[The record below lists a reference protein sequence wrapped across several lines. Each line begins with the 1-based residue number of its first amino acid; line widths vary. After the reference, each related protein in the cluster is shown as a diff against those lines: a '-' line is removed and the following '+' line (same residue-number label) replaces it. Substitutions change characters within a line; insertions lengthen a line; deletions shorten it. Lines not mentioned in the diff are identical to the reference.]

1 MATSVNELPSYI
13 EEKARADRQRH
24 LRVRLLL
31 LLGLLHLVYF
41 LLPLLPFAGTR
52 AVVPALA
59 LLPPL
64 FATSYLLMLLRALP
78 SPTAIQTPSSSLVS
92 LLCEGARWRT
102 VAPAEAGSVSLWS
115 VILYGRMAIS

>member
-64 FATSYLLMLLRALP
+64 FATSYLLMLLLAMRRWWRQRQQATQFVPIPPLEG
-78 SPTAIQTPSSSLVS
+78 VS
-92 LLCEGARWRT
+92 
-102 VAPAEAGSVSLWS
+102 
-115 VILYGRMAIS
+115 